1 MNEYFTP
8 IGTVDGIQ
16 TFIQGAEPGD
26 WHQLATSFPAS
37 LPLTIPGILA
47 PAEATAVL
55 MQAIEP
61 IQYCMSP
68 AMAPTLGFGFS
79 LEANGTIF
87 IPGIEAMRQLCILL
101 PAGGAHVSFQF
112 FKGNIGPVPTI
123 N

>member
-8 IGTVDGIQ
+8 ISTLDGIQ
-16 TFIQGAEPGD
+16 TFIQTVEPAD
-26 WHQLATSFPAS
+26 WYQLATTFPPS
-37 LPLTIPGILA
+37 LPLIITGILA
-47 PAEATAVL
+47 PADATAVL
-55 MQAIEP
+55 MQAIAP

-68 AMAPTLGFGFS
+68 LMAPTLGFGLS

-101 PAGGAHVSFQF
+101 PPGGAHVSFQF